1 MLRSLTGFLF
11 GLVLAF
17 AVGLA
22 ATGEVRAQQSSW
34 VQIEAQRTLTGAQE
48 AARSY
53 AAAGVADVN
62 GFLLGTGWYGIALGP
77 YSQPEAQAVR
87 RTLRARGL
95 IPSDSYVV
103 DGSQF
108 RQRYWPA
115 GVTGTAGAETG
126 QAGEDAPE
134 AMSEAEPEPVQVP
147 DETVS
152 QARAAERQL
161 SRDEKRELQTMLQW
175 AGVYGG
181 AIDGL
186 FGRGTRGAMAAW
198 QEANNHE
205 VTGVMTTGQRA
216 ELRTAYNAILDGMD
230 LQLVRDDAAGIEM
243 LIPTGVVSFEAYDPP
258 FARYS
263 ASGELDAQALLIS
276 QPGDETRMFGL
287 YEIMQTL
294 EIVPPDGPRERNS
307 RGFTIEGIGDEVHSF
322 TSVSLENGA
331 IKGFTLVW
339 PAGDE
344 ERRAR
349 ILSEMRPSFTRLDG
363 VLDPA
368 IVPPDADQAID
379 LVSGLQVRRPLRDR
393 SGFYINADGDVLT
406 TTEAVEGC
414 GSVTLDK
421 DHEAEVVHRD
431 DALGLAVLRPQDQL
445 APPFVAEFHLGIPRI
460 QTQVAVAGFPYGGV
474 LATPAL
480 TFGTLAD
487 IRGLNGEEEIKR
499 LSITTQ
505 EGDAGGPVLDNGG
518 AVLGMLLP
526 RRSENGQ
533 VLPPEVSFSVDAE
546 QIIGSL
552 GGAGVPVRT
561 TDLTASMTP
570 AALTQLAADV
580 AVLVSCWDD

>member
-1 MLRSLTGFLF
+1 MLRNLTGFLF
-11 GLVLAF
+11 GVVLAF

-22 ATGEVRAQQSSW
+22 ATGEARAQQSSW
-34 VQIEAQRTLTGAQE
+34 VQIEAQRTLTGAQD
-48 AARSY
+48 AARGY

-62 GFLLGTGWYGIALGP
+62 GFFLGSGWYGIALGP
-77 YSQPEAQAVR
+77 YSASEAEAVR

-115 GVTGTAGAETG
+115 GVIGTQEAATAP
-126 QAGEDAPE
+126 AGEEEPE
-134 AMSEAEPEPVQVP
+134 AIVQVEPEPVQIP
-147 DETVS
+147 DQTVAE
-152 QARAAERQL
+152 ARAAERLL
-161 SRDEKRELQTMLQW
+161 SRDEKRELQSMLQW
-175 AGVYGG
+175 AGFYNG

-186 FGRGTRGAMAAW
+186 FGRGTRGSMAAW

-205 VTGVMTTGQRA
+205 ATGVMTTGQRA
-216 ELRTAYNAILDGMD
+216 ELLAAYNAILDGMD
-230 LQLVRDDAAGIEM
+230 LELVRDETAGIEM
-243 LIPTGVVSFEAYDPP
+243 LIPTGVVAFEAYDPP

-263 ASGELDAQALLIS
+263 ASGELDAQVLLIS

-294 EIVPPDGPRERNS
+294 EIVPTDGPRERNS

-322 TSVSLENGA
+322 TSVSLENGT

-349 ILSEMRPSFTRLDG
+349 ILAEMRPSFTRLDG
-363 VLDPA
+363 VLDPSIA
-368 IVPPDADQAID
+368 PPDAEQAID

-393 SGFYINADGDVLT
+393 SGFYVNEAGDVLT

-421 DHEAEVVHRD
+421 DHEAEIVHRD
-431 DALGLAVLRPQDQL
+431 EALGLAVLRPQDQL
-445 APPFVAEFHLGIPRI
+445 APPLVAEFHVGIPRI
-460 QTQVAVAGFPYGGV
+460 QAQVAVAGFPYGGV

-487 IRGLNGEEEIKR
+487 IRGLNGEEEVKR
-499 LSITTQ
+499 LSITAQ
-505 EGDAGGPVLDNGG
+505 EGDAGGPVFDDGG

-526 RRSENGQ
+526 RRSDNGQ

-546 QIIGSL
+546 QIVGSL
-552 GGAGVPVRT
+552 GGAGVSVRT
-561 TDLTASMTP
+561 TDMAASMTP